1 MGMILSINGYKETIL
16 EPEKDLDILIEN
28 YLGTDARDLYRRII
42 TRYKDRAERLQKQ
55 ANDAEEHKERLEAT
69 IDDGR
74 WEIGQILDLMDGEVD
89 LADIRRRLK
98 NLEWELDY

>member
-28 YLGTDARDLYRRII
+28 YLGRDARDLYRRII

-55 ANDAEEHKERLEAT
+55 ADEAEESKERLEVV
-69 IDDGR
+69 IDDAR
-74 WEIGQILDLMDGEVD
+74 WEAGRILDMIDD
-89 LADIRRRLK
+89 NTTIPDIRRRLK

>member
-28 YLGTDARDLYRRII
+28 YLGRDARDLYRRII

-55 ANDAEEHKERLEAT
+55 ADEAEESKERLEAV
-69 IDDGR
+69 IDDAR
-74 WEIGQILDLMDGEVD
+74 WEAGRILDLIDD
-89 LADIRRRLK
+89 NTTIPDIRRRLK